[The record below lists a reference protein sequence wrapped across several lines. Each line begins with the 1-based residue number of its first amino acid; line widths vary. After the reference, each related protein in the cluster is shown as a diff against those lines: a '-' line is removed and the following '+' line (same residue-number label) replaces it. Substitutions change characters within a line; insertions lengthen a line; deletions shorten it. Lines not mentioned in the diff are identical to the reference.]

1 MKKLSLEKNA
11 AVLVTDEAERLYFTG
26 FHSTFGRLIV
36 ADSPVFF
43 TDARYYSAAKERI
56 SDAEV
61 VLSSDLSAVKEVLI
75 ARGVRSLGI
84 DYRVTTVDEYRA
96 IEVLGFSLF
105 DASPILTRAMAV
117 KTDEEIALIADSC
130 AITQESLYAALP
142 LIKEGISEREL
153 AAEIEYNMKKRGAS
167 KVSFDLIVAFGEN
180 AAVPHHETSDRKL
193 KKNEC
198 VLTDIGCVYRGY
210 CSDMTRTVF
219 YGDPTEEFTRAY
231 NAVLASAKR
240 AEDGITD
247 GMTGIRADAFARD
260 YLREQGIA
268 DYFTHSLGHG
278 VGVNIH
284 EFPYLA
290 PKRDNVLENN
300 MVFSI
305 EPGVYFD
312 GKFGIRIED
321 TVCLSGGKIRRLFTD
336 DKKLMI
342 LK

>member
-1 MKKLSLEKNA
+1 MKRLSLEKNA

-43 TDARYYSAAKERI
+43 TDARYYAAAKAQIEG
-56 SDAEV
+56 AEV
-61 VLSSDLSAVKEVLI
+61 VLSSDLSSVKEALSQ
-75 ARGVRSLGI
+75 RGIRSLGL
-84 DYRVTTVDEYRA
+84 DYQVTTVAEYRA
-96 IEVLGFSLF
+96 VEALGIPLF
-105 DASPILTRAMAV
+105 DASPLLNRAMAV
-117 KTDEEIALIADSC
+117 KTEEEIGLIAASC
-130 AITQESLYAALP
+130 KITQESLYAALP
-142 LIKEGISEREL
+142 VIKEGVSEREV
-153 AAEIEYNMKKRGAS
+153 AAEIEFNMKMRGAS
-167 KVSFDLIVAFGEN
+167 KVSFDPIVAFGEN
-180 AAVPHHETSDRKL
+180 AAVPHHETGDRRL

-198 VLTDIGCVYRGY
+198 VLMDIGCIYRGY

-219 YGDPTEEFTRAY
+219 YGEPTEDFSRAY
-231 NAVLASAKR
+231 DAVLASARR
-240 AEDGITD
+240 AEDGIAA

-260 YLREQGIA
+260 YLKEQGLA
-268 DYFTHSLGHG
+268 AYFTHSLGHG

-284 EFPYLA
+284 EYPYLA
-290 PKRDNVLENN
+290 PKRDNVLEDN

-312 GKFGIRIED
+312 EAFGIRIED
-321 TVCLSGGKIRRLFTD
+321 TVCLSGGKVRRLFTD

>member
-1 MKKLSLEKNA
+1 MKRLSLEKNA

-43 TDARYYSAAKERI
+43 TDARYYAAAKAQIEG
-56 SDAEV
+56 AEV
-61 VLSSDLSAVKEVLI
+61 VLSSDLSAVKEALSQ
-75 ARGVRSLGI
+75 RGIRSLGL
-84 DYRVTTVDEYRA
+84 DYQVTTVAEYRA
-96 IEVLGFSLF
+96 VEALGIPLF
-105 DASPILTRAMAV
+105 DASPLLNRAMAV
-117 KTDEEIALIADSC
+117 KTEEEIGLIAASC
-130 AITQESLYAALP
+130 KITQESLYAALP
-142 LIKEGISEREL
+142 VIKEGVSEREV
-153 AAEIEYNMKKRGAS
+153 AAEIEFNMKMRGAS
-167 KVSFDLIVAFGEN
+167 KVSFDPIVAFGEN
-180 AAVPHHETSDRKL
+180 AAVPHHETGDRRL

-198 VLTDIGCVYRGY
+198 VLMDIGCIYRGY

-219 YGDPTEEFTRAY
+219 YGEPTEDFSRAY
-231 NAVLASAKR
+231 DAVLASARR
-240 AEDGITD
+240 AEEGIAA

-260 YLREQGIA
+260 YLKEQGLDA
-268 DYFTHSLGHG
+268 YFTHSLGHG

-284 EFPYLA
+284 EYPYLA
-290 PKRDNVLENN
+290 PKRDNVLEDN

-312 GKFGIRIED
+312 GAFGIRIED
-321 TVCLSGGKIRRLFTD
+321 TVCLSSGKVRRLFTD